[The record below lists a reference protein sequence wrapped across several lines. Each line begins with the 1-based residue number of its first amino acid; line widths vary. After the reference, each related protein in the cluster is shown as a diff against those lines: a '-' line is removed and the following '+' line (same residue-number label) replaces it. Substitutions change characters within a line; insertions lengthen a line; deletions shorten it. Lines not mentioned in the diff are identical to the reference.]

1 VTNGRACRGGG
12 ARSGVD
18 VVARSFGRGV
28 GDVDVYG
35 IPGPSRERDEIWHQG
50 GVIDPERRSR
60 ETVRLTATFTSAG
73 GDLLE

>member
-1 VTNGRACRGGG
+1 MQGSQGSGCYRCR
-12 ARSGVD
+12 
-18 VVARSFGRGV
+18 RGELRQKV

-35 IPGPSRERDEIWHQG
+35 ISWSKQRERDEFLNQG

-60 ETVRLTATFTSAG
+60 ETARSTATSTLAG

>member
-1 VTNGRACRGGG
+1 MQGSQCSRCCRC
-12 ARSGVD
+12 R
-18 VVARSFGRGV
+18 RGELRQEV

-35 IPGPSRERDEIWHQG
+35 IPGPSRERDEFLNQG

-60 ETVRLTATFTSAG
+60 EIARSTATSTSAG